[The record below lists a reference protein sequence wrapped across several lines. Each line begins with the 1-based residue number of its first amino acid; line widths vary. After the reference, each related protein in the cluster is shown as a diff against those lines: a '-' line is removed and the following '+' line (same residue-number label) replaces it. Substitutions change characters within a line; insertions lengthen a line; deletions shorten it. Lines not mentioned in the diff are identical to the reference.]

1 MKYVIK
7 ILTIVFISIV
17 LVIPAQ
23 ATWKKVAQAGL
34 QFLKIDMSARSVGM
48 GSAFTMMGSDANS
61 MFHNPSG
68 IAYFD
73 SKYDFFLT
81 NTTWIADISYIGG
94 GLLINFGDVGT
105 FGLNFMTADYGEIIG
120 TRITSTDA
128 GFEETGNIGGDVGAY
143 MVGLVYAKK
152 LSEKFAMGGQLKY
165 IVQTLGKSQL
175 TLGGDLV
182 DNEVSGL
189 AFEFGTTFY
198 PGLVESFRFG
208 ISIKNFSQEFK
219 YQQERFE
226 LPLTFVIGFAVDAF
240 DIIGNNDQKTHSLM
254 IAMDAI
260 HPRDYTERIHLGAE
274 YWFMDMIAL
283 RSGYKFNYDEEGYS
297 VGAGAKL
304 SVGGLDIKLDYA
316 YSDFGVFDSVN
327 RISFGVSF

>member
-1 MKYVIK
+1 MKNVIK
-7 ILTIVFISIV
+7 VLTIVFISIV

-23 ATWKKVAQAGL
+23 ATLKKVAQAGL
-34 QFLKIDMSARSVGM
+34 QFLKIDMSARSAGM
-48 GSAFTMMGSDANS
+48 GSAFTMMGNDVNS

-81 NTTWIADISYIGG
+81 NTTWIADISYLGG

-105 FGLNFMTADYGEIIG
+105 FGLNFMTADYGEING
-120 TRITSTDA
+120 TRISATDA

-165 IVQTLGKSQL
+165 VVQTLGKSQL
-175 TLGGDLV
+175 TLGGDLI

-198 PGLVESFRFG
+198 PGLAESFRFG
-208 ISIKNFSQEFK
+208 ITIKNFSQEFI

-226 LPLTFVIGFAVDAF
+226 LPLTFLIGFAVDAF
-240 DIIGNNDQKTHSLM
+240 DIIGNLDQETHSLM
-254 IAMDAI
+254 IAMDAV

-283 RSGYKFNYDEEGYS
+283 RSGYKFNYDEEGFS

-304 SVGGLDIKLDYA
+304 NVGGLNIKLDYA
-316 YSDFGVFDSVN
+316 FTDFGVFDNVN